1 MATPSF
7 LLLGLRV
14 GSSLTP
20 LSYPHLAQQKTA
32 FKRCAESDPHH
43 HHSYYLCQRDHRFLA
58 GFVQQPLIPPLMFYT
73 PHSSQHHLLKSSKA
87 KIYSFLFSV
96 PLETALS
103 LEENLNAFPL
113 REGLT
118 RAVYIL
124 LTLSPLAFPFLTSAI
139 LAFVLFFFL
148 SRQAHLHLRT
158 FALAVTTAW
167 SGPSGPFNYPQGSLL
182 LIIDDAFPATPWK
195 TAPHPPSL
203 LPLCSPLYCFTFLRS
218 IHRHRMHVLSI
229 LLLIFYRMSPPY
241 PVACQLHKGR
251 GFVTSSTVLSR
262 TVPGS

>member
-73 PHSSQHHLLKSSKA
+73 PHPSQHHLLKSSKA

-139 LAFVLFFFL
+139 LAFLLFFFFEPP
-148 SRQAHLHLRT
+148 ST
-158 FALAVTTAW
+158 FA
-167 SGPSGPFNYPQGSLL
+167 PQ
-182 LIIDDAFPATPWK
+182 D
-195 TAPHPPSL
+195 
-203 LPLCSPLYCFTFLRS
+203 LCTCCHHCLERTIWPLYRS
-218 IHRHRMHVLSI
+218 TGL
-229 LLLIFYRMSPPY
+229 
-241 PVACQLHKGR
+241 
-251 GFVTSSTVLSR
+251 TSAHH
-262 TVPGS
+262 